1 MYGANSKQ
9 TFLWYLLKYLT
20 KFDVSKVILSL
31 GYLRGVIIDWIDECK
46 DEFPFA
52 FEYAVEDEPLGT
64 GGGIKLA
71 LKRTSKPN
79 IIVLNGDTF
88 FDVNLNEL
96 YEWHCLYPSS
106 ITLALKPMENFD
118 RYGNVQI
125 CEDTN
130 QIRRFDEKNIARKA

>member
-1 MYGANSKQ
+1 MRSVVNEVPKCMAPIANKP
-9 TFLWYLLKYLT
+9 FLWYLLKYLT

-79 IIVLNGDTF
+79 IIVFLS
-88 FDVNLNEL
+88 
-96 YEWHCLYPSS
+96 LYPC
-106 ITLALKPMENFD
+106 FD
-118 RYGNVQI
+118 SYPFCSAPR
-125 CEDTN
+125 
-130 QIRRFDEKNIARKA
+130 KNISFLFLPT